1 MKEIKITDIEGI
13 KIGQAQDRTGGTGCT
28 VFIAPNGAYTGVD
41 VRGGGPA
48 SRETTL
54 LEPRA
59 AADKI
64 NAVVLSG
71 GSAFGL
77 DAAGG
82 VMKYLEEKKI
92 GFDVGITVVPLVCQ
106 SCIFDLGVGDCKA
119 RPDVDM
125 GYKACEDA
133 FSDSE
138 PKQGSYGAGTGA
150 SVGKLFMM
158 KRAMKS
164 GIGFYAVD
172 VNGLKVG
179 AAAVINAFGDI
190 YENGKRIAGLLNEE
204 KTALSE
210 ISVKEGMYKNIA
222 PVENRFTGN
231 TSICCVITNAKFDKS
246 QMNKI
251 AAMASNGLVR
261 AVSPVNTTADGDSV
275 YAMSTGD
282 FTADINAVGTLAADV
297 LEKACIN
304 AVKNTEEMFGFKAF
318 KNLL

>member
-54 LEPRA
+54 LDPRA

-106 SCIFDLGVGDCKA
+106 SCIFDLAVGDLNA

-138 PKQGSYGAGTGA
+138 LKQGNYGAGTGA
-150 SVGKLFMM
+150 SIGKLFLRE
-158 KRAMKS
+158 RAMKS

-172 VNGLKVG
+172 INGLKVG

-190 YENGKRIAGLLNEE
+190 HENGKRIAGLLNEE
-204 KTALSE
+204 TTALSE
-210 ISVKEGMYKNIA
+210 FSVKEGMYKNIV

-275 YAMSTGD
+275 YAMSTGN
-282 FTADINAVGTLAADV
+282 FSADINTVGTLAADT
-297 LEKACIN
+297 LEKACLN
-304 AVKNTEEMFGFKAF
+304 AVKNAESMFGFKGF
-318 KNLL
+318 KDLR